1 MKGAEVALQEGTRLR
16 VGSSSDCDIV
26 LNDVSLAA
34 EAFQLDVSESAVTLI
49 GADGTQTQL
58 KPFEIHDFG
67 TTAIAVGPDDQPW
80 GELVRPAPEAEEPSA
95 LENAAEEAPQAA
107 AADAEKPE
115 KESRSC
121 LAVLVVVCLLFVL
134 LAALAWL
141 FWPQAEER
149 WPQLADVKAQVVEWK
164 AQVVEFWKEKT
175 DCGQPVAEMPA
186 APKVSLKDLAAQHR
200 LTLGE
205 EDGVA
210 VLAGNLRRRTERLAI
225 RALALAADPS
235 CRLRLTDDETML
247 RASGE
252 LLFAYTDGTLK
263 AVAASNGVV
272 TIVGH
277 APDAAALERAL
288 RTLDAEVK
296 GIVRVEASGV
306 KVGGAPVARQ
316 EEPTKVPFVAEPV
329 KSSAPRAVPPVRKPV
344 RDYPIAGILTAPYPC
359 VVMRDGQRVM
369 EGALIGTAVLVKIE
383 ADRLVMRDGGSEFE
397 WKP

>member
-1 MKGAEVALQEGTRLR
+1 MRGAEVALLADTRLK
-16 VGSSSDCDIV
+16 VGSSADCDIV
-26 LNDVSLAA
+26 INDASLAPF
-34 EAFQLDVSESAVTLI
+34 AFELEVSESAVTLI
-49 GADGTQTQL
+49 TPDGTQTQM
-58 KPFEIHDFG
+58 KPLEIRDFG
-67 TTAIAVGPDDQPW
+67 TTAVAVGPADEPW
-80 GELVRPAPEAEEPSA
+80 GELVRPAPEAEEQKP
-95 LENAAEEAPQAA
+95 EPAAEPAEPSP
-107 AADAEKPE
+107 AADAGK
-115 KESRSC
+115 KRRSC
-121 LAVLVVVCLLFVL
+121 GCLLILVVVCLLL
-134 LAALAWL
+134 SGLAAWIAW
-141 FWPQAEER
+141 FEPTGEYRERTVAWSKQAYA
-149 WPQLADVKAQVVEWK
+149 WSKQQVGKWTNRE
-164 AQVVEFWKEKT
+164 
-175 DCGQPVAEMPA
+175 QPVAETPA
-186 APKVSLKDLAAQHR
+186 ATKVSLKDLAAQHH

-205 EDGVA
+205 EDGTV
-210 VLAGNLRRRTERLAI
+210 VLSGNLRRRTERLAI

-306 KVGGAPVARQ
+306 QVGGSAIVRQ
-316 EEPTKVPFVAEPV
+316 EGPEKVPFVTEPAR
-329 KSSAPRAVPPVRKPV
+329 SSAPSAAPPVKKPT

-359 VVMRDGQRVM
+359 VVLRDGHRVM

-383 ADRLVMRDGGSEFE
+383 ADRLVMKDGSSEFE

>member
-1 MKGAEVALQEGTRLR
+1 MRGAEVALLADTRLK
-16 VGSSSDCDIV
+16 VGSSADCDIV
-26 LNDVSLAA
+26 INDASLAPF
-34 EAFQLDVSESAVTLI
+34 AFELEVSESAVTLI
-49 GADGTQTQL
+49 TPDGTQTQM
-58 KPFEIHDFG
+58 KPLEIRDFG
-67 TTAIAVGPDDQPW
+67 TTAVAVGPADEPW
-80 GELVRPAPEAEEPSA
+80 GELVRPAPEAEEQKP
-95 LENAAEEAPQAA
+95 EPAAEPAEPSP
-107 AADAEKPE
+107 AADAGK
-115 KESRSC
+115 KRRSC
-121 LAVLVVVCLLFVL
+121 GCLLILVVMCLLFLL
-134 LAALAWL
+134 LAALAWF

-149 WPQLADVKAQVVEWK
+149 WPQLADVKAQVVE
-164 AQVVEFWKEKT
+164 FWKEKT
-175 DCGQPVAEMPA
+175 DRGQPVAETSA
-186 APKVSLKDLAAQHR
+186 ATKVSLKDLAAQHH

-210 VLAGNLRRRTERLAI
+210 VLDGNLRRRTERLAI

-306 KVGGAPVARQ
+306 QVGGSAIIRQ
-316 EEPTKVPFVAEPV
+316 EEPEKVPFVAEPT
-329 KSSAPRAVPPVRKPV
+329 KSSAPLAVPQVKKPV
-344 RDYPIAGILTAPYPC
+344 RNYPIAGILTAPYPC
-359 VVMRDGQRVM
+359 VVMRDGHRVM

-383 ADRLVMRDGGSEFE
+383 ADRLVMKDGDSEFE